1 MSFYLQHGYGK
12 SQKIQTLQ
20 ASGHLAG
27 VTLSAADE
35 DVSNLAATADLCRS
49 LGLAVRI
56 DPQTYV
62 YTTAPKGSGKHHESH
77 GVDFASIHWSQDAKA
92 TAHQVDAIG
101 RLNARINPGGDWI
114 APSVL
119 QSSFADVW
127 TPVALQLARTASD
140 AWGPD
145 RTIATLVIDEAA
157 LETWSAIDDW
167 LDVATT
173 LEVKG
178 FYILVG
184 RSNTSYPPVAWSQ
197 ERLSNMLRLI
207 YNLSELNGYEVSWG
221 YSDSEGL
228 LGIAAGATGMS
239 SGWSYTLRQ
248 FNPSK
253 WQPKDSAGGRAP
265 VVRYNLNSLWS
276 SLRVDTEA
284 SRLFSSS
291 LRDRVF
297 TPKQLEAVNVQPL
310 TTLTRA
316 EAQEQHLGVLAARA
330 DSLGKKKLTERLE
343 QVTSSLESA
352 LSLMADIDESK
363 ILLESR
369 YRPRVESLLGSLER
383 FRKSEGL

>member
-12 SQKIQTLQ
+12 SQKIQALK
-20 ASGHLAG
+20 ADGHLSG

-35 DVSNLAATADLCRS
+35 DESNLAATAELCRS
-49 LGLAVRI
+49 LEVRVRI

-62 YTTAPKGSGKHHESH
+62 YTTAPKGLGKHHASH
-77 GVDFASIHWSQDAKA
+77 GIDFASIHWSQDAKA
-92 TAHQVDAIG
+92 TASQVDAIG
-101 RLNARINPGGDWI
+101 RLNRRCNPGGDWI

-119 QSSFADVW
+119 QSSFTDVW

-140 AWGPD
+140 SWGPD

-184 RSNTSYPPVAWSQ
+184 RANTSYPPVAWSH

-207 YNLSELNGYEVSWG
+207 YNLSELNGYEVTWG
-221 YSDSEGL
+221 YSDSEGV
-228 LGIAAGATGMS
+228 LGIAAGAAAMS

-253 WQPKDSAGGRAP
+253 WQPKDAAGGRAP
-265 VVRYNLNSLWS
+265 VIRYNVSRMWS
-276 SLRVDTEA
+276 PLRVDTEA
-284 SRLFSSS
+284 TRLYNSA
-291 LRDRVF
+291 LRDEVF
-297 TPKQLEAVNVQPL
+297 TKKQLVNLAAKPL
-310 TTLTRA
+310 GTITRA
-316 EAQEQHLGVLAARA
+316 DAQEQHLKVLANRA
-330 DSLGKKKLTERLE
+330 DFVAAKKLPQRLE
-343 QVTSSLESA
+343 WVTDSLEGA
-352 LSLMADIDESK
+352 LELMAKVDESR
-363 ILLESR
+363 IILESR
-369 YRPRVESLLGSLER
+369 YRPRAEALLSSLAR